1 MQQITRTINP
11 VELVYKRNIRIVIAR
26 DGPAV
31 MHYLTKRSLRVE
43 QIESQSD
50 CSGSLFPLVN
60 QLATLPARDLFGDT
74 DGFPDELPDASA
86 SFPLWPEVRIFSI
99 ALPSTYQ
106 YRIKRKIL
114 PLHDLTLFFYRCV
127 ILEAEVKIYTMNNGT
142 LLKVDHSNHDFSM
155 LVKLMKKLFIY

>member
-1 MQQITRTINP
+1 
-11 VELVYKRNIRIVIAR
+11 
-26 DGPAV
+26 
-31 MHYLTKRSLRVE
+31 VE

-86 SFPLWPEVRIFSI
+86 SFPLWAEVRIFSM
-99 ALPSTYQ
+99 ALPSTYR

-114 PLHDLTLFFYRCV
+114 PLHDLILFFYRCV
-127 ILEAEVKIYTMNNGT
+127 ILEAEVKIYTTNNGT
-142 LLKVDHSNHDFSM
+142 LLKVDNSNHDFLNAYKSDEETVYF
-155 LVKLMKKLFIY
+155 LIYLLYYLLFYSSIIHLFLLKNS